1 MVRSAVIL
9 VSMLC
14 ALVSVQGQVSSFDPV
29 LWLRADTLVTV
40 SDSGFVSRWDNLGT
54 AGLDARATGTGRPS
68 YDAAGLNGRPAL
80 MFDGTTTFMTAPAVY
95 PVDADYTLYVVI
107 RVLDGSGANNIVS
120 GNVHALW
127 LGGTAYPRLLHGD
140 FYRQAVSEVA
150 LANGTGIVRVRYEA
164 KGGRATIDVNN
175 ERGTRDT
182 VPVNTDP
189 TIYIG
194 AFAGADNYCFD
205 GAIAEVVLF
214 DRLLSDTEIDTVDT
228 YLHTKYGIRRTPSPE
243 PPIVVFDDAPSMYR
257 CYPASDD
264 GNASCRVGGTIVRDG
279 YDRLTVEWRMND
291 SVVVGR
297 FDTVLTGM
305 VGDAF
310 DHMVPIEAGLNLYS
324 VDVTVSGS
332 AGTRVVLHADSMV
345 CGDVIAIDGQS
356 NSIWGFSPLVPHATA
371 RTFGS
376 NFQATRGDTVWK
388 PSNGFTSGGGASVG
402 AWGLYLQN
410 RIARVDSM
418 ATCVIN
424 GGVGGTTI
432 EQHLPYEADRYN
444 VNTIYGSWLYRL
456 EKSGMRRHVK
466 HLFWYQG
473 ESNSGPG
480 YDTLFA
486 QLYAAW
492 KQDLPALRHIW
503 VVQIHTGCG
512 GTEHSVLRDMQRRFA
527 QTYADVSVVAAGGLP
542 GHDGCHYAQAGYLEL
557 GEQLYRQYA
566 ARRFGAD
573 DTVDITSP
581 TVRSIRWTDGNRR
594 TIRVTFDSKGPLAF
608 EPLTDGAGAYRG
620 LEQAFLI
627 DGRTDVVEYV
637 YTEGSSVF
645 VRLKEGAHAA
655 AITYV
660 PDTYYT
666 DGTTIY
672 EGPWI
677 LNARGMGALTFR
689 NLPIDE
695 PSVSVP
701 AQDIVEKHG
710 VPSMIVRRGDLL
722 KDEGGPCHTC
732 VIHWYGLDGQ
742 IVTTTTADEKGES
755 MVPDVAAGGYLRR
768 TTRQSDRGTMILVIE

>member
-1 MVRSAVIL
+1 MVRSAAIL
-9 VSMLC
+9 LSMLC
-14 ALVSVQGQVSSFDPV
+14 ALASVQGQVSSFRPV

-54 AGLDARATGTGRPS
+54 AGLDARAAGNRRPS
-68 YDAAGLNGRPAL
+68 YDATGLNGRPAL
-80 MFDGTTTFMTAPAVY
+80 MFDGTTTFLTAPAVY
-95 PVDADYTLYVVI
+95 PVDADYMLYAVI
-107 RVLDGSGANNIVS
+107 RVVDGSGSNNIVS
-120 GNVHALW
+120 GSSHALW

-140 FYRQAVSEVA
+140 FYRQAVSEVP
-150 LANGTGIVRVRYEA
+150 LVNGIGIVRVRYEA
-164 KGGRATIDVNN
+164 KGSRATIDVNN
-175 ERGTRDT
+175 EHGTRDT

-194 AFAGADNYCFD
+194 AFVAADNYCFD
-205 GAIAEVVLF
+205 GAIGEVVLF
-214 DRLLSDTEIDTVDT
+214 DRVLSDSEIDAFDT
-228 YLHTKYGIRRTPSPE
+228 YLHTKYGIPRTPSPE

-257 CYPASDD
+257 CYPASDA
-264 GNASCRVGGTIVRDG
+264 GNASCGVSGTIVRGG
-279 YDRLTVEWRMND
+279 YDRLTIEWKAND
-291 SVVVGR
+291 SIVVGR
-297 FDTVLTGM
+297 FDTVLSGSTG
-305 VGDAF
+305 DTF
-310 DHMVPIEAGLNLYS
+310 DRAIPIEAGLDLYS
-324 VDVTVSGS
+324 VDVTVSGP
-332 AGTRVVLHADSMV
+332 AGMRTVLHADSMV

-376 NFQATRGDTVWK
+376 NFQTTRGDTTWK
-388 PSNGFTSGGGASVG
+388 ISNGFTSGGGASVG

-410 RIARVDSM
+410 RIARMDSM

-456 EKSGMRRHVK
+456 EKSGMRPHVK
-466 HLFWYQG
+466 HVFWYQG

-486 QLYAAW
+486 RLYAAW
-492 KQDLPALRHIW
+492 KRDLPALRHIW

-512 GTEHSVLRDMQRRFA
+512 GREHSLLRDMQRRFA
-527 QTYADVSVVAAGGLP
+527 RTYPDVSVVAAGGLP

-566 ARRFGAD
+566 ALRFGAD

-581 TVRSIRWTDGNRR
+581 VVRNVRWTDGNRR
-594 TIRVTFDSKGPLAF
+594 TIRLAFDSRGPLTF
-608 EPLTDGAGAYRG
+608 EPLTDGAGTYRG
-620 LEQAFLI
+620 LEQAFLV
-627 DGRTDVVEYV
+627 DGHTDAVDNV
-637 YTEGSSVF
+637 YTEGSNVF
-645 VRLKEGAHAA
+645 VRLKEGILATS
-655 AITYV
+655 ITYV

-689 NLPIDE
+689 NLPIGE

-701 AQDIVEKHG
+701 AMGVTDRHG
-710 VPSMIVRRGDLL
+710 VSMIVRRGDPL
-722 KDEGGPCHTC
+722 KDDGGPC
-732 VIHWYGLDGQ
+732 VIHWYGLDGH

-755 MVPDVAAGGYLRR
+755 IVPDVAAGGYLRR
-768 TTRQSDRGTMILVIE
+768 TTRPSDRGTMILVIE

>member
-1 MVRSAVIL
+1 MVRSAAIL
-9 VSMLC
+9 LSMLC
-14 ALVSVQGQVSSFDPV
+14 ALVSVQGQVSSFEPV

-40 SDSGFVSRWDNLGT
+40 SDSGLVSRWDNLGT
-54 AGLDARATGTGRPS
+54 AGLDARAEGNRRPS
-68 YDAAGLNGRPAL
+68 YDAAGLNGRAAL
-80 MFDGTTTFMTAPAVY
+80 MFDGTTTFLTAPAVY
-95 PVDADYTLYVVI
+95 PVDADYTLYAVI
-107 RVLDGSGANNIVS
+107 RVVDGSGANNIVS
-120 GNVHALW
+120 GNTHALW

-140 FYRQAVSEVA
+140 FYRQAVSEVS
-150 LANGTGIVRVRYEA
+150 LANGVGIVRVRYEA
-164 KGGRATIDVNN
+164 KGSRATIDVNN

-194 AFAGADNYCFD
+194 AFAAADNYCFD
-205 GAIAEVVLF
+205 GAIGEVVLF
-214 DRLLSDTEIDTVDT
+214 DRILSDNEIDAVDT
-228 YLHTKYGIRRTPSPE
+228 YLHTKYGIPRTPSPE
-243 PPIVVFDDAPSMYR
+243 PPIIVFDDAPSMYR

-264 GNASCRVGGTIVRDG
+264 GNASCRVGGTVVRDG
-279 YDRLTVEWRMND
+279 YDRLTIEWRAND
-291 SVVVGR
+291 SIVVGR
-297 FDTVLTGM
+297 FDTVLSGTA
-305 VGDAF
+305 GDTF
-310 DHMVPIEAGLNLYS
+310 DRAVRIEAGLDLYS
-324 VDVTVSGS
+324 VDVTVSGP
-332 AGTRVVLHADSMV
+332 AGTRPVLHADSMV

-356 NSIWGFSPLVPHATA
+356 NSIWGFSPLAPHATA

-376 NFQATRGDTVWK
+376 NFQTTRGDTTWK
-388 PSNGFTSGGGASVG
+388 ISNGFTSGGGASVG

-410 RIARVDSM
+410 RIARVNSM
-418 ATCVIN
+418 ATCVVN

-456 EKSGMRRHVK
+456 EKSGMRPHVK

-486 QLYAAW
+486 RLYAAW
-492 KQDLPALRHIW
+492 KRDLPALRRIW

-512 GTEHSVLRDMQRRFA
+512 GTEHSLLRDMQRRFA
-527 QTYADVSVVAAGGLP
+527 RTYPDVSVVAAGGLP

-566 ARRFGAD
+566 ALRFGAE
-573 DTVDITSP
+573 DTVDIASP
-581 TVRSIRWTDGNRR
+581 VVRNVRWTDGSRR
-594 TIRVTFDSKGPLAF
+594 TIRLAFDSRGALTF
-608 EPLTDGAGAYRG
+608 EPLTDGAGTYRG

-627 DGRTDVVEYV
+627 DGRTAAVDNV
-637 YTEGSSVF
+637 YTEGSNVF
-645 VRLKEGAHAA
+645 VRLKEGVQATS
-655 AITYV
+655 ITYV

-701 AQDIVEKHG
+701 ARDIMEGRHVRT
-710 VPSMIVRRGDLL
+710 MIVRRGDAL
-722 KDEGGPCHTC
+722 KDDDGPC
-732 VIHWYGLDGQ
+732 VIHWYGLGGH

-755 MVPDVAAGGYLRR
+755 IVPDVPAGGYLRR
-768 TTRQSDRGTMILVIE
+768 TTRPSDRGTMILVIE